1 MIIRKKGTS
10 VLEDKEYIKAE
21 NNAYNELVKY
31 GYYPQGTTK
40 DFKKVI
46 VFKIKNKDTNNEEK
60 EIYYFNNYQEAAI
73 KLCDYKCNVRS

>member
-1 MIIRKKGTS
+1 MIIRKKEIS
-10 VLEDKEYIKAE
+10 ILKDKEYIKAE

-31 GYYPQGTTK
+31 GYLPQGVTK

-46 VFKIKNKDTNNEEK
+46 VFKIKNKNKNNEEK

-73 KLCDYKCNVRS
+73 KLCD

>member
-21 NNAYNELVKY
+21 NNAYNELVKC
-31 GYYPQGTTK
+31 GYYPQGVTK

-46 VFKIKNKDTNNEEK
+46 VFKIKNKNKNNEEK

-73 KLCDYKCNVRS
+73 KLCD

>member
-31 GYYPQGTTK
+31 GYCPQGVTK

-46 VFKIKNKDTNNEEK
+46 VFKIKNKNKNNEEK

-73 KLCDYKCNVRS
+73 KLCD

>member
-31 GYYPQGTTK
+31 GYCPQGVTK

-46 VFKIKNKDTNNEEK
+46 VFKIKNKNKNNEEK
-60 EIYYFNNYQEAAI
+60 EIYYFNNYQEASI
-73 KLCDYKCNVRS
+73 KLCD

>member
-31 GYYPQGTTK
+31 GYCPQGVTK

-46 VFKIKNKDTNNEEK
+46 VFKIKNKNKNDEEK
-60 EIYYFNNYQEAAI
+60 EIYYFNNYQEASI
-73 KLCDYKCNVRS
+73 KLCD

>member
-1 MIIRKKGTS
+1 MIIRKKGIS
-10 VLEDKEYIKAE
+10 IFKDKEYVKAE

-31 GYYPQGTTK
+31 GYYPQGATK

-46 VFKIKNKDTNNEEK
+46 VFKIKNKNKNNEEK

-73 KLCDYKCNVRS
+73 KLCD

>member
-31 GYYPQGTTK
+31 GYYPQGVTK

-46 VFKIKNKDTNNEEK
+46 VFKIKNKNKNNEEK

-73 KLCDYKCNVRS
+73 KLCD

>member
-21 NNAYNELVKY
+21 NNAYNELIKY
-31 GYYPQGTTK
+31 GYYPQGVTK

-46 VFKIKNKDTNNEEK
+46 VFKIKNKNKNNEEK

-73 KLCDYKCNVRS
+73 KLCD

>member
-31 GYYPQGTTK
+31 GYYPQGVTK
-40 DFKKVI
+40 DFKKGYCI
-46 VFKIKNKDTNNEEK
+46 
-60 EIYYFNNYQEAAI
+60 
-73 KLCDYKCNVRS
+73 

>member
-1 MIIRKKGTS
+1 MIIRKKGIS
-10 VLEDKEYIKAE
+10 ILKDKEYIKAE

-31 GYYPQGTTK
+31 GYYPQGVTK

-46 VFKIKNKDTNNEEK
+46 VFKIKNKNKNNEEK

-73 KLCDYKCNVRS
+73 KLCD

>member
-1 MIIRKKGTS
+1 MIIRKKEIS
-10 VLEDKEYIKAE
+10 ILKDKEYIKAE

-31 GYYPQGTTK
+31 GYCPQGVTK

-46 VFKIKNKDTNNEEK
+46 VFKIKNKNKNNEEK

-73 KLCDYKCNVRS
+73 KLCD